1 MICPSNSYEFFNS
14 SNTFRTNLCIENIA
28 IEDSP
33 FFARPQPVKQD
44 SFLTQCWY
52 DLPPVFS
59 HINLR
64 VIEMLC
70 ETQHGEFTI
79 SCKKGN
85 YEIIVETSGHI
96 SQRYYLKKTEMEEL
110 QKIYYQYTQVW
121 IAWWLSRQNS

>member
-1 MICPSNSYEFFNS
+1 MICPSNSHEFFNS
-14 SNTFRTNLCIENIA
+14 SNTFKTNLCIENIA

-33 FFARPQPVKQD
+33 FFAKPQPVKKD
-44 SFLTQCWY
+44 SFLTQHWY

-85 YEIIVETSGHI
+85 YEIIVETSGHVR
-96 SQRYYLKKTEMEEL
+96 QRYYLTKTEIEDL

-121 IAWWLSRQNS
+121 IAWWSRHNL